1 MFEASL
7 MSGQRILVTG
17 GGTGLGRAMAE
28 RFLSLGA
35 DVAICGRR
43 QSVCE
48 ETAAQWREQ
57 FPGRRIDTFGVD
69 IRIAQQVDEMV
80 ESLFQS
86 GGLTGLVNNAAADAI
101 GERMLFA
108 DETSEHW
115 NNVITGTLS
124 SAAWLTR
131 GALRHMLKAGHG
143 SIVNISSRQ
152 AERASPG
159 FGAYAAAKGGM
170 NALTRALA
178 VDYGK
183 KAIRCNALS
192 VGYVVNERRDA
203 GMTDQRRAEV
213 EAMHLT
219 RPGHPDDIA
228 YAAVFLLSR
237 EAEFITGTLI
247 PVDGGATIA
256 RGKVLG

>member
-1 MFEASL
+1 MRL
-7 MSGQRILVTG
+7 SGESILVTG
-17 GGTGLGRAMAE
+17 STAGIGKHIALMCAREGARVAVHGRNRERGEAVVAAIAKAGGQGVFLAADLSQEQACADLIEAAAE
-28 RFLSLGA
+28 KL
-35 DVAICGRR
+35 
-43 QSVCE
+43 
-48 ETAAQWREQ
+48 
-57 FPGRRIDTFGVD
+57 
-69 IRIAQQVDEMV
+69 
-80 ESLFQS
+80 

>member
-1 MFEASL
+1 MRL
-7 MSGQRILVTG
+7 SGESILVTG
-17 GGTGLGRAMAE
+17 STAGIGKHIALMCAREGARVAVHGRNRERGEAVVANIIKAGGQGVFLPADLSQERAC
-28 RFLSLGA
+28 A
-35 DVAICGRR
+35 DLI
-43 QSVCE
+43 
-48 ETAAQWREQ
+48 ETAAQK
-57 FPGRRIDTFGVD
+57 
-69 IRIAQQVDEMV
+69 
-80 ESLFQS
+80 L

-131 GALRHMLKAGHG
+131 GALRHMLKAGRG
-143 SIVNISSRQ
+143 SIVNVSSRQ

-170 NALTRALA
+170 NALTRAVA

-203 GMTDQRRAEV
+203 GMTEQRRAEV

-219 RPGHPDDIA
+219 RPGQPDDIA

-247 PVDGGATIA
+247 PVDGGASIA